1 VNAVVPGFVDTP
13 MFRRNVD
20 AIENVIKSIPIG
32 RVARPEEVAKVI
44 MFLASDDASYIT
56 GEILDVNGGILMD

>member
-1 VNAVVPGFVDTP
+1 MNAVVPGFVDTP